1 MLQRIFLLFSA
12 QKNTQKKTL
21 LFSVFSMRF
30 PGVRNR
36 FLSPG
41 FSAVL
46 TIKTGIFSPYLP
58 GIPHYQTGGSYRRIS
73 PAARVAGRS
82 ISLWLALPR

>member
-46 TIKTGIFSPYLP
+46 TIKMGIFPSVLP
-58 GIPHYQTGGSYRRIS
+58 GILHHQTGGSYRRIS

>member
-30 PGVRNR
+30 PDVRNR
-36 FLSPG
+36 FLFPD

-46 TIKTGIFSPYLP
+46 IIKTGIFSPYLP
-58 GIPHYQTGGSYRRIS
+58 GIFYHQTGGSYRRIS